1 MNNWS
6 KDWDKGEKSGSRP
19 IHRKAGLYLFAAFI
33 AMAVYLIG
41 GIVLEEIEK
50 INCPGLIGC

>member
-19 IHRKAGLYLFAAFI
+19 IHRKAGLYLFGAFI
-33 AMAVYLIG
+33 AMAVYLLG
-41 GIVLEEIEK
+41 GIILEEIEK
-50 INCPGLIGC
+50 ANCLELIGC